1 MGKYKHIRKRSKSSA
16 SITDQ
21 AEQAKHWLQENMEF
35 IALGLGAIVL
45 FAAIGYGV
53 IYYRSV
59 TINDSSEKLYLAT
72 SLVHPV
78 KGTNAQADAAISEA
92 RRLVD
97 EGGPDVVITQA
108 HINIG
113 ILLARKSDFD
123 AAEKEFDLAMEKAE
137 KGSLLYEIALVVKA
151 NALFRSGKADEA
163 AGYYREL
170 SETAKNY
177 PRSDALFSMALSL
190 AKAGKKDDAIGALN
204 LLKAS
209 YPSYL
214 PEDFI
219 DDTIRHIE
227 ADVFIDVLSAPTTVT
242 EAAGKNGG
250 APKKIGPSTVH
261 TGAGK

>member
-1 MGKYKHIRKRSKSSA
+1 MGKYKHIRKKTKSSA
-16 SITDQ
+16 RITDQ
-21 AEQAKHWLQENMEF
+21 AEQAKHWLQEHMEH
-35 IALGLGAIVL
+35 IALTLGAVVL
-45 FAAIGYGV
+45 LAAIGYGV
-53 IYYRSV
+53 IYYRNV

-78 KGTNAQADAAISEA
+78 KGTNAQADAAIREA
-92 RRLVD
+92 RRLIA
-97 EGGPDVVITQA
+97 EGGPDVVIAQA

-113 ILLARKSDFD
+113 ILLARKSEFD
-123 AAEKEFDLAMEKAE
+123 EAVKEFDLAMEMEE

-163 AGYYREL
+163 ATYYRIL

-177 PRSDALFSMALSL
+177 PRSDALFSLGLSL

-227 ADVFIDVLSAPTTVT
+227 ADVFIDVLSPQAAIT
-242 EAAGKNGG
+242 EAPGKTDGV
-250 APKKIGPSTVH
+250 PKKIGPSTVH